1 MSAIHVSHVSFSYS
15 SATRVVDDA
24 SFNLGPGWTGLVGAN
39 GSGKTTLLDL
49 LAGTHPPDSGEVSF
63 APQRAEP
70 VMCQQRVDDR
80 TSEIDSLG
88 SSWGRDAVRLRA
100 RLRLEPAHLDRW
112 PTLSPGE
119 RKRWQIA
126 GALSRSPD
134 VLLLDE
140 PSNHLDSEA
149 RSLLIDVLSDFDG
162 TGIIVSHD
170 RQILHSLTTRTL
182 RIHRGT
188 VELWNGSYGTAR
200 DGWEAQSNLVAK
212 ERDRL
217 KRERKKT
224 ARRLA
229 DQRRVAQEKD
239 EKRLRERRS
248 AGLRDLDTRGAVAT
262 GRHASGQRAG
272 AREREVT
279 RSHLQSVSEQLDA
292 TAIERTHGGAIG
304 IAGSVAPKEF
314 VLRHDGP
321 VAIPNGTELFSADVA
336 VRRGD
341 RIRIAGPNGAG
352 KTTLLNALVRSA
364 ALPAGRM
371 LVLHQETTKDASVAW
386 LQAAR
391 ALPSDDRGRV
401 LSLVSLLGSDPA
413 ALLASDLPSP
423 GEARKLALALGMGTA
438 TWLMVLDEPTNH
450 LDLPSIERLESALL
464 SYPGAIVVITHDE
477 DLAAAVTTATWT
489 IDPETGLTQAIG

>member
-1 MSAIHVSHVSFSYS
+1 MSAIHVAHVSFSYS
-15 SATRVVDDA
+15 SAARIVDDA
-24 SFNLGPGWTGLVGAN
+24 SFSLGPGWTGLVGAN

-49 LAGTHPPDSGEVSF
+49 LAGTHPPDSGAVSF
-63 APQRAEP
+63 VPRRAEP
-70 VMCQQRVDDR
+70 VLCQQRVDDR
-80 TSEIDSLG
+80 TSEVDSLG
-88 SSWGRDAVRLRA
+88 SAWGRDAVRLRA
-100 RLRLEPAHLDRW
+100 RLRLHPSHLDRW
-112 PTLSPGE
+112 STLSPGE

-126 GALSRSPD
+126 AALSRSPD

-140 PSNHLDSEA
+140 PSNHLDTEA
-149 RSLLIDVLSDFDG
+149 RSLLIAVLSDFG
-162 TGIIVSHD
+162 GAGIIVSHD
-170 RQILHSLTTRTL
+170 RQILRSLTTRTL
-182 RIHRGT
+182 RIHRGA
-188 VELWNGSYGTAR
+188 VELWNGSYETAR
-200 DGWEAQSNLVAK
+200 DGWEARSNRVAQ

-239 EKRLRERRS
+239 AKRSRDLRS
-248 AGLRDLDTRGAVAT
+248 AGPRDLDTRGAVAT

-279 RSHLQSVSEQLDA
+279 RSHLESVSEQLA
-292 TAIERTHGGAIG
+292 TMAVERNHGGAIG

-321 VAIPNGTELFSADVA
+321 VTIPNGTELFSADVA

-352 KTTLLNALVRSA
+352 KTTLVNTLLRSA
-364 ALPAGRM
+364 VIPAERI
-371 LVLHQETTKDASVAW
+371 LVLPQETTRDESVDW
-386 LQAAR
+386 LHTVR

-401 LSLVSLLGSDPA
+401 LSLVSLFGSDPA

-438 TWLMVLDEPTNH
+438 TWMMVLDEPTNH

-489 IDPETGLTQAIG
+489 IDPETGLTQTVG